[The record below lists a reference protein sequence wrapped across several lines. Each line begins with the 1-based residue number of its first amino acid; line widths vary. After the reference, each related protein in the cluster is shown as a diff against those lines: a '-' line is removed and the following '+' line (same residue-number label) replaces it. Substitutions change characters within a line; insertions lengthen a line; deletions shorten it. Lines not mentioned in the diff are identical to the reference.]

1 MWHPHIL
8 PTLNRVERS
17 TPLMPCH
24 PYPRLTTA
32 LTLALALTACAP
44 SPPEANLTATTK
56 PAAAT
61 YTADPNLL
69 FEDRA
74 VASGLDFV
82 HWNGMTDGRYIVE
95 VVGAGGGLADL
106 DGDGDLDII
115 LVQGAALEPPGTNAT
130 QKAPA
135 FPPPTHAGTRI
146 YRNDLRSAA
155 DGQLTPVFVDVT
167 EASGLKALGYGM
179 GLASGD
185 YDNDGRIDLYLSNF
199 GSNELWRNVSHE
211 DQIAFENVTATAG
224 VDDPRWSTSASFVDI
239 NGDGWL
245 DLYVA
250 NYIDFTI
257 ERHRACRSASGRLD
271 YCGPN
276 AYAGVSDSL
285 FLNQGD
291 GHFRDISAA
300 SGIAAEPSSGLGVVT
315 ADLDSDGLVDLYVA
329 NDLRRN
335 LLWRNL
341 GTKDGIPRF
350 EDIALFSGTAVS
362 MEGRAQASMGIVA
375 GDIDGDG
382 DDDLFMTHLSGDTNT
397 LYLNDGHG
405 AFVDASAGSGM
416 AAPSVPQTGFGTV
429 LIDIDNDGAQDA
441 VVANGEVRVIET
453 QAQADDP
460 LPLKQTNQLF
470 LNDGKGRFADVSARA
485 GEEFQRLEVGRA
497 FALGDVDN
505 DGRSDLLLTNNGGP
519 ARLLMNR
526 STAAN
531 HWIGLRVLG
540 PQGRDALGV
549 RIAVE
554 RTPGNWL
561 WRRVAT
567 DGSYLAANDP
577 RVLVGLGADAG
588 PVTVRALMAGGREQV
603 WTGLATDRYHT
614 LVIDPE

>member
-1 MWHPHIL
+1 MPS
-8 PTLNRVERS
+8 PFQPRVAA
-17 TPLMPCH
+17 
-24 PYPRLTTA
+24 A
-32 LTLALALTACAP
+32 LTVALALAACAP
-44 SPPEANLTATTK
+44 SPPESNATATPKAFDTH
-56 PAAAT
+56 AAT
-61 YTADPNLL
+61 DPNLL

-74 VASGLDFV
+74 EATGLDFV
-82 HWNGMTDGRYIVE
+82 HWNGMTDGHYIVE

-115 LVQGAALEPPGTNAT
+115 LVQGAELNSPGKAAT
-130 QKAPA
+130 QAAPV
-135 FPPPTHAGTRI
+135 FQPPAHPGTRI
-146 YRNDLRSAA
+146 YRNDLQSAA

-250 NYIDFTI
+250 NYTDFTI
-257 ERHRACRSASGRLD
+257 ARHRACRSASGRPD

-276 AYAGVSDSL
+276 AYAGVADSL
-285 FLNQGD
+285 FLNQGN

-300 SGIAAEPSSGLGVVT
+300 SGIAAEPSSGLGVVA

-429 LIDIDNDGAQDA
+429 LIDIDNDGTQDA

-460 LPLKQTNQLF
+460 LPLKQTNQMF
-470 LNDGKGRFADVSARA
+470 LNDGKGRFVDVSARA
-485 GEEFQRLEVGRA
+485 GDEFQRLEVSRA

-505 DGRSDLLLTNNGGP
+505 DGRSDLLLTNNGGR

-526 STAAN
+526 SNAAN
-531 HWIGLRVLG
+531 HWIGLRVLS

-554 RTPGNWL
+554 RTPGNWM

-588 PVTVRALMAGGREQV
+588 PVNVRALLADGREQV
-603 WTGLATDRYHT
+603 WTRLPVDRYHT
-614 LVIDPE
+614 LVIEP